1 MCIYDGFDILIQ
13 YYLNRGPRF
22 LCYRNGNVLYNKKNH
37 KCTRHNLTP
46 SLNSKANCFHSRV
59 HYKTRFISMSM
70 LENGCGKTKKYSQTV
85 LPLTQGKGWAMN
97 FHLLILSLWI
107 SVPFSSEHCLKKRNY
122 NLIRKRCTMHSTI
135 YYPQHFWYVLGNC
148 ICKITKFWGRHGQTN
163 AAHTVYS
170 LYLYMN
176 IIPILFLFTS
186 EFSDG
191 QLPLHL

>member
-1 MCIYDGFDILIQ
+1 MVVAKQ
-13 YYLNRGPRF
+13 
-22 LCYRNGNVLYNKKNH
+22 KNIPKPFCH
-37 KCTRHNLTP
+37 W
-46 SLNSKANCFHSRV
+46 
-59 HYKTRFISMSM
+59 
-70 LENGCGKTKKYSQTV
+70 
-85 LPLTQGKGWAMN
+85 PLTQGKGWAMN

-191 QLPLHL
+191 QLPLHLWVMDTRGIGTQSAQLRSKARSCITSLGKKCI